1 MNAYADT
8 GLICS
13 LMVPDAH
20 SAAAVKCMTKQG
32 LPLPWIWLHDLE
44 FRNALRLRVFR
55 KELTLPEADR
65 TIRQLLSDIA
75 SGIYA
80 RHEPALDQLASE
92 SERLSAEFSPKLG
105 TRSLDVLHVAAALV
119 LGCPAFLTFDKRQ
132 AELAKAAGLR
142 VPRL

>member
-8 GLICS
+8 GFICS
-13 LMVPDAH
+13 LMVPDAN
-20 SAAAVKCMTKQG
+20 SAAAIKCMPKQV

-55 KELTLPEADR
+55 KELTLAEADR

-80 RHEPALDQLASE
+80 RSEPAFDQITSE

-119 LGCPAFLTFDKRQ
+119 LGCPSFLTFDKRQ

-142 VPRL
+142 VPKL